1 MDGKETKSYTNMEK
15 LAVNIGMALAEFTSA
30 VRAIGETL
38 GIVKVQPL
46 GGKRP
51 EGSKLWENVKNIPK
65 RMIGTIDRLAGIEQK
80 EKGKPFIRSAI
91 IALIAVPIAI
101 IVFNIWSLAS
111 NAKPAQEKKVPEKA
125 APVPK
130 KTSGNKVHANDAF
143 YRMAFGGLL
152 PKNTFAAAASQPT
165 SKMRQILR

>member
-101 IVFNIWSLAS
+101 IAFNIWSLAS
-111 NAKPAQEKKVPEKA
+111 NAKPAQEKKPREKT
-125 APVPK
+125 APAPRKAEGVR
-130 KTSGNKVHANDAF
+130 VHANDAF
-143 YRMAFGGLL
+143 YKMAFARPL
-152 PKNTFAAAASQPT
+152 PKNTFAISAQKRQPA
-165 SKMRQILR
+165 QIKLA